1 MMVSQGEPKSEGISF
16 GSKANG
22 RPKREM
28 QLGEAKF
35 QLKEEPR
42 DTGLEAMFDSV
53 FSIKD
58 DPAEVRA
65 TEMQAKR
72 QGEVEEESRLWAFG
86 QMILVGCL
94 PIAIGAMVVL
104 WKGWY

>member
-1 MMVSQGEPKSEGISF
+1 MMVSQGEPQSEGTSF

-22 RPKREM
+22 RSKREM

-72 QGEVEEESRLWAFG
+72 QGEVEEKSRLWAFG

-94 PIAIGAMVVL
+94 PIAIGATVVL

>member
-1 MMVSQGEPKSEGISF
+1 
-16 GSKANG
+16 
-22 RPKREM
+22 
-28 QLGEAKF
+28 
-35 QLKEEPR
+35 
-42 DTGLEAMFDSV
+42 MFDSV

-65 TEMQAKR
+65 TERGVNR
-72 QGEVEEESRLWAFG
+72 QGEEEESKLWAFG

-94 PIAIGAMVVL
+94 PIAIGATVVI

>member
-1 MMVSQGEPKSEGISF
+1 MSQGEPKPEGIGFS
-16 GSKANG
+16 SKANG
-22 RPKREM
+22 RSKREM

-35 QLKEEPR
+35 QLKEKPK

-72 QGEVEEESRLWAFG
+72 QGEVKEESRLWAFG
-86 QMILVGCL
+86 QMVLVGCL
-94 PIAIGAMVVL
+94 PIAIGATVVL